1 MNNLQGHFLFSH
13 TIPLVKLRKN
23 VILNIDSG
31 IVLENFDSSWKRNN
45 KGQIPTAVVSS
56 HAPLQEQKS
65 RKGVRE
71 LLPLLLPLLLPFLL
85 PLLQNPFTEM
95 EFRKKISGMQPI
107 RSSSKGG
114 SGI

>member
-1 MNNLQGHFLFSH
+1 M
-13 TIPLVKLRKN
+13 
-23 VILNIDSG
+23 ILNIDSG
-31 IVLENFDSSWKRNN
+31 IVLENFESLWKRNN
-45 KGQIPTAVVSS
+45 KGQIPTEVVST
-56 HAPLQEQKS
+56 HAPLHEQKT

-71 LLPLLLPLLLPFLL
+71 LLPLLLPFLL

-95 EFRKKISGMQPI
+95 EFRKKISEMQSI

>member
-1 MNNLQGHFLFSH
+1 M
-13 TIPLVKLRKN
+13 
-23 VILNIDSG
+23 ILNIDSG

-45 KGQIPTAVVSS
+45 KGQIPTEVVST
-56 HAPLQEQKS
+56 HTPLQEQKL

-71 LLPLLLPLLLPFLL
+71 LLPLLL

-95 EFRKKISGMQPI
+95 EFRKKISGMQSI